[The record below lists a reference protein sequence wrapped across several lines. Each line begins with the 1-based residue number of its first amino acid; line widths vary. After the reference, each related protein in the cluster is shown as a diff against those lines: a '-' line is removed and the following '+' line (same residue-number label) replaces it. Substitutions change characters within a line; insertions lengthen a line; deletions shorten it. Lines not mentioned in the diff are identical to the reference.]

1 LRRAA
6 DLAEV
11 PAHPIFFSAMTPPR
25 LAADTE
31 AASWDRGT
39 RRIKPVKQ
47 PRPARGRFGRMVV
60 LLVLAMLALP
70 VVMIVAYRF
79 VPPPVTPLMLIR
91 ALGGAPLRQRFVP
104 LAQISPTLIR
114 AVVASE
120 DEKFCFHHG
129 FDWVELAAAWQDWRA
144 GRTPRGASTISM
156 QTAKNLFLWPGRSF
170 LRKGIEAYLTAVIE
184 LLWSKER
191 IIEVYLNI
199 IEWGDGVY
207 GAEMAARAHFGK
219 SAAALNVHEAALLAA
234 VLPNPRR
241 WSPDDPTAYIA
252 GRASTIRARMSGV
265 AVPSARGCR

>member
-1 LRRAA
+1 
-6 DLAEV
+6 LAEV
-11 PAHPIFFSAMTPPR
+11 PLHPIFFSAMTPPR

-31 AASWDRGT
+31 AASWGRGT
-39 RRIKPVKQ
+39 KRIKPVKQ
-47 PRPARGRFGRMVV
+47 PRPARRRFGRMVA
-60 LLVLAMLALP
+60 LLVISMLTLP
-70 VVMIVAYRF
+70 LVPIVVYRF
-79 VPPPVTPLMLIR
+79 VPPPVTPLMVIR
-91 ALGGAPLRQRFVP
+91 AIGGAPLRHRFVP
-104 LAQISPTLIR
+104 LAQISPMLIR

-129 FDWVELAAAWQDWRA
+129 FDWDELAAAVQDWRA

-170 LRKGIEAYLTAVIE
+170 LRKGIEAYLTAAIE
-184 LLWSKER
+184 LVWSKQR
-191 IIEVYLNI
+191 IVEVYLNV
-199 IEWGDGVY
+199 IEWGDGIY

-219 SAAALNVHEAALLAA
+219 SAAALNVREAALLAA

-252 GRASTIRARMSGV
+252 SRATTIRARMPGV